1 MQALIEKVLNELRGA
16 WRFRRYALAT
26 AWGVCLIGWFVVYTI
41 PDTYQSSARVNVD
54 TRTALSIVVDGLVVK
69 PDVEAQL
76 NLVRQTLLGRA
87 NLEKVAQQVG
97 LDVTAKTGPERQAL
111 LTSIISRIE
120 IALEPPMVRDPRI
133 PNTLFRISFSD
144 SNRETALKVVDVLL
158 NSFVEDTI
166 GSDRTGTASAQ
177 RFLRDQLADYGRR
190 LAEAESSLANFK
202 KKNVGLVPGDEGG
215 YFQRLTTEMQE
226 VKRLQAALIVANSR
240 RTELQRQLRGEA
252 PYVPPAD
259 GSIGGTRSTAGNG
272 RNGSGPQ
279 DTSTRIQETQSRL
292 DDLLLRYTEKH
303 PEVIATRETLEAL
316 KERQKQELAALR
328 RGDPGAAAIANAT
341 SNPVYQGIQTQLN
354 AADVEIAALRSQLSD
369 RQRNESELRRLV
381 DTAPEVEAEYARLMR
396 DYDVTKAQYNTLLE
410 RLEKARLSGDA
421 EQTGVVKF
429 NIVDPP
435 SAGFSPVFPNR
446 PLFLIAVLIAGVG
459 IGGGVAYLM
468 HMLRPVFSS
477 SRSLSEITG
486 MPVLGTVTRSW
497 VEKYRAQLHKG
508 VLRYSIASG
517 LLFVVFIVVIAV
529 QQPASR
535 LLRQVLG

>member
-41 PDTYQSSARVNVD
+41 PDSYQSSARVNVD

-252 PYVPPAD
+252 PYVPPSD
-259 GSIGGTRSTAGNG
+259 GATGGG
-272 RNGSGPQ
+272 RNTNTNGPQ

-292 DDLLLRYTEKH
+292 DDLLLRYTDKH
-303 PEVIATRETLEAL
+303 PEIIATRETLVAL
-316 KERQKQELAALR
+316 KERQKLELAALR
-328 RGDPGAAAIANAT
+328 RGDPGAAAMANAS

-354 AADVEIAALRSQLSD
+354 QADVTIAELRSQLSD

-446 PLFLIAVLIAGVG
+446 PLFLFAVLIAGVG

-477 SRSLSEITG
+477 SRSLSELTG

-517 LLFVVFIVVIAV
+517 LLFVVFIVVVAA
-529 QQPASR
+529 QRPASQ

>member
-1 MQALIEKVLNELRGA
+1 MQALIETVLNELRGA

-26 AWGVCLIGWFVVYTI
+26 AWGVCLIGWFVVYAI

-111 LTSIISRIE
+111 LNSVVQRIE
-120 IALEPPMVRDPRI
+120 IALEPPTVRDPRI

-144 SNRETALKVVDVLL
+144 SDRETALKVVDVLL

-177 RFLRDQLADYGRR
+177 QFLREQLADYGRR
-190 LAEAESSLANFK
+190 LAEAEAALANFK
-202 KKNVGLVPGDEGG
+202 KKNVGLVPGEEGG
-215 YFQRLTTEMQE
+215 YFNRLTTEMQE

-240 RTELQRQLRGEA
+240 RTELQRQLRGET
-252 PYVPPAD
+252 PFVPPAE
-259 GSIGGTRSTAGNG
+259 GTAGAPRATGNNNTPQSTA
-272 RNGSGPQ
+272 
-279 DTSTRIQETQSRL
+279 TRIQETQGRL
-292 DDLLLRYTEKH
+292 DDLLLRYTDKH
-303 PEVIATRETLEAL
+303 PEVIATRETLEQL
-316 KERQKQELAALR
+316 KDRQKQEIAALR
-328 RGDPGAAAIANAT
+328 RGDAGAAAMANAS

-354 AADVEIAALRSQLSD
+354 AADVEIAALKSQLSD
-369 RQRNESELRRLV
+369 RQRNEADLRRLV

-421 EQTGVVKF
+421 EQTGTVKF

-435 SAGFSPVFPNR
+435 TAGFTPVFPNR
-446 PLFLIAVLIAGVG
+446 PLFLFAVLFLGVA

-468 HMLRPVFSS
+468 HMMRPVFSN
-477 SRSLSEITG
+477 SRSLAEMTG
-486 MPVLGTVTRSW
+486 LPVLGTVTRSW
-497 VEKYRAQLHKG
+497 VEKYRAQLRKG
-508 VLRYSIASG
+508 LLRYSVASA
-517 LLFVVFIVVIAV
+517 LLFVVFIVVVVA

-535 LLRQVLG
+535 LLRQVLS

>member
-111 LTSIISRIE
+111 LNSIVSRIE

-226 VKRLQAALIVANSR
+226 VKRLQAALVVANSR
-240 RTELQRQLRGEA
+240 RTELQRQLRGET
-252 PYVPPAD
+252 PFVPPPE
-259 GSIGGTRSTAGNG
+259 GTTGAPRSTGAN
-272 RNGSGPQ
+272 NSNTPQ
-279 DTSTRIQETQSRL
+279 STSTRIQEAQSRL

-303 PEVIATRETLEAL
+303 PEVIATRETLEQL

-328 RGDPGAAAIANAT
+328 RGDAGAAAMANAS

-354 AADVEIAALRSQLSD
+354 QADVEIAALRSQLGD
-369 RQRNESELRRLV
+369 RQRNEADLRRLV

-435 SAGFSPVFPNR
+435 SAGFKPVFPNR
-446 PLFLIAVLIAGVG
+446 PLFLFAVLVVGVG
-459 IGGGVAYLM
+459 IGAGVAYLM
-468 HMLRPVFSS
+468 HMLRPVFAS
-477 SRSLSEITG
+477 SRSLGEMTG
-486 MPVLGTVTRSW
+486 LPVLGTVTRSW

-508 VLRYSIASG
+508 LLRYAIASA
-517 LLFVVFIVVIAV
+517 LLFVVFIVVVAA